1 MPPNLS
7 KVLYHW
13 GMEKDVLKI
22 GLKSA
27 GIELILCEY
36 SFLITPLSSPS

>member
-13 GMEKDVLKI
+13 GMEKDVLKV
-22 GLKSA
+22 GLKSV
-27 GIELILCEY
+27 GIELILCKQFFAL
-36 SFLITPLSSPS
+36 FLVWARY